1 MVKGTAYFSSLKDY
15 SLSFWILCLNM
26 LIFVMSFNM
35 LLPEMNAYL
44 TDLNGADKKLMILGL
59 WTIAAAIARPFS
71 GKIADN
77 ISRKSVM
84 YFGILVSVLISFS
97 YTYFATV
104 TGFLFLRFLHGFST
118 GFHPTGATALIA
130 DIIPQGKRGEA
141 MGIFGVM
148 ISIGFSAGMAI
159 GSPIKLAFG
168 VDGLFLGSALMGIF
182 SMFLLLF
189 IQEKKTT
196 IGSDSTVNKI
206 LNTDKLAETQ
216 PKWRKVIPR
225 WNEIL
230 APEVIHPTTIMFLTA
245 MISGIYMVVVPDM
258 SAELGMTNKGKFY
271 LVNVLFTVVTRF
283 AAGKLYDRFGARKN
297 LNVGLGLMILA
308 TFLTGTAASIEQFMF
323 SGVIYGIAA
332 GICSPALFAWTA
344 DLSNPIFKGRGMSTM
359 FIALELGLASG
370 AYLTQ
375 VLYNNQ
381 PDNILALFIGAMVIC
396 GVGIIYLLGTKERK
410 RQVSI

>member
-1 MVKGTAYFSSLKDY
+1 
-15 SLSFWILCLNM
+15 
-26 LIFVMSFNM
+26 M

-44 TDLNGADKKLMILGL
+44 TDLGGADKKWMILGL

-84 YFGILVSVLISFS
+84 YFGIIVSVLISFS
-97 YTYFATV
+97 YPYFVTV
-104 TGFLFLRFLHGFST
+104 TGFLLLRFLHGFST

-130 DIIPQGKRGEA
+130 DVIPQGKRGEA
-141 MGIFGVM
+141 MGVFGVM
-148 ISIGFSAGMAI
+148 ISVGFSAGMAI

-168 VDGLFLGSALMGIF
+168 VEGLFYGSAIMGIL
-182 SMFLLLF
+182 SMILLVF
-189 IQEKKTT
+189 IQEKTT
-196 IGSDSTVNKI
+196 KKSQIEPVD
-206 LNTDKLAETQ
+206 E
-216 PKWRKVIPR
+216 PKVAAIEPKEPLWRRVIPR
-225 WNEIL
+225 WNEII

-245 MISGIYMVVVPDM
+245 MISGIYMVVVPDI
-258 SAELGMTNKGKFY
+258 SEGLGMKNKGMFY
-271 LVNVLFTVVTRF
+271 LINVLFTVVTRF
-283 AAGKLYDRFGARKN
+283 TAGKLYDRFGARRN

-308 TFLTGTAASIEQFMF
+308 TFLTGTAQSVEQFMF

-344 DLSNPIFKGRGMSTM
+344 DLANPIFKGRGMSTM

-375 VLYNNQ
+375 VLYNND
-381 PDNILALFIGAMVIC
+381 PGHIFALFIGAMVIC
-396 GVGIIYLLGTKERK
+396 GVGILYLLGTKERK

>member
-1 MVKGTAYFSSLKDY
+1 
-15 SLSFWILCLNM
+15 
-26 LIFVMSFNM
+26 M

-44 TDLNGADKKLMILGL
+44 TDLGGADKKWMILGL

-84 YFGILVSVLISFS
+84 YFGIAVSVLISFS
-97 YTYFATV
+97 YPYFATV
-104 TGFLFLRFLHGFST
+104 AGFLFLRFLHGFST

-168 VDGLFLGSALMGIF
+168 VEGLFFGSAIMGIV
-182 SMFLLLF
+182 SMALLLF
-189 IQEKKTT
+189 IQEKKRITK
-196 IGSDSTVNKI
+196 SDVE
-206 LNTDKLAETQ
+206 AEEREEEKMIQ
-216 PKWRKVIPR
+216 SGKEPLWRRVIPR
-225 WNEIL
+225 WNEII

-245 MISGIYMVVVPDM
+245 MISGIYMVVVPDI
-258 SAELGMTNKGKFY
+258 SEELGMKNKGMFY
-271 LVNVLFTVVTRF
+271 LINVLFTVVTRF
-283 AAGKLYDRFGARKN
+283 AAGKLYDRFGARRN
-297 LNVGLGLMILA
+297 LNLGLGLMILA
-308 TFLTGTAASIEQFMF
+308 TFLTGTAESVEQFMF

-396 GVGIIYLLGTKERK
+396 GVGIIYLLSTKERK
-410 RQVSI
+410 CQVSI